1 MDKIDLKVLQELT
14 ENSETSFRRIA
25 MKLGLSPKTVQNRYE
40 KMERQGVI
48 FRSTVELDLSK
59 IGYSGKSYFFVR
71 NSPKHEVAETVNAI
85 SKLKQIF
92 LVAEIVGDFDVIALA
107 MIRDFDDAVN
117 INNCIRKIP
126 SVSQVEIAFTSN
138 TTFPLTDK
146 FGSIFQYEE
155 LWKNFST
162 K

>member
-1 MDKIDLKVLQELT
+1 M
-14 ENSETSFRRIA
+14 
-25 MKLGLSPKTVQNRYE
+25 
-40 KMERQGVI
+40 
-48 FRSTVELDLSK
+48 
-59 IGYSGKSYFFVR
+59 
-71 NSPKHEVAETVNAI
+71 AETVNAI

-117 INNCIRKIP
+117 INIKIRKIP

-155 LWKNFST
+155 LWKNFS
-162 K
+162 KK